1 MLILALDTAS
11 RYCSAAIMRD
21 GEIIAEQT
29 VCSGLVHSRTL
40 MVLVDNVLKSVGLKA
55 EDIGLF
61 ACSSGPGSF
70 TGIRIAVST
79 VKGLAIKDNK
89 PCIGVSTLQAAAEGA
104 DCPDAVVC
112 AILDARCSQVYA
124 AAYRNGSQIIKP
136 EPMLLESLLGR
147 LSDAERVVFCG
158 DGVSVHRDAISARL
172 GDKAYFAAPPQRYQ
186 RAASVASVAQRLYN
200 EGYSTNCF
208 ELDAIYLRLSQAER
222 EYAAKHGA
230 DK

>member
-29 VCSGLVHSRTL
+29 VCSGLVHSKTL
-40 MVLVDNVLKSVGLKA
+40 MVLVDNVLKSVNLKA
-55 EDIGLF
+55 EDIDLF

-89 PCIGVSTLQAAAEGA
+89 PCIGVSTLQAAAECA
-104 DCPDAVVC
+104 ACPDCIVC

-124 AAYRNGSQIIKP
+124 AAYLNGEGIIEP
-136 EPMLLESLLGR
+136 EPMLLADLLER
-147 LSDAERVVFCG
+147 LKDKNRVVFCG
-158 DGVSVHRDAISARL
+158 DGVSVHRDAIKHEL
-172 GDKAYFAAPPQRYQ
+172 GDKAYFAQATQGYQ
-186 RAASVASVAQRLYN
+186 RAAGVACVAHRLY
-200 EGYSTNCF
+200 GSGISTNCF
-208 ELDAIYLRLSQAER
+208 ELDATYLRLSQAER
-222 EYAAKHGA
+222 EYAAKHGN